1 VAAGVSASEG
11 PRRTEDNTATIAS
24 LIAGYRGDGPLE
36 QAFYLSP
43 EVFAADIER
52 IWRRHWL
59 YAGHACAG
67 YYALSASV

>member
-1 VAAGVSASEG
+1 M
-11 PRRTEDNTATIAS
+11 RTEDNAATIAF

-36 QAFYLSP
+36 QAFYVSP

-59 YAGHACAG
+59 YAGRAYAG
-67 YYALSASV
+67 YYARSTPA